1 MKMSK
6 HILLAAVLFGLISLA
21 GCDNRRENA
30 VIHVNVMKD
39 GKPVTGDTVYMF
51 RSNIDESLQLRKNAE
66 GQEVSDEFGLA
77 SFSFTKDDFYG
88 TETTLRR
95 VFVTYQADSVTGR
108 VAAKVHKGHS
118 KDVTLSQD
126 STAFIWPFGN

>member
-1 MKMSK
+1 MNCFKYLSVFT
-6 HILLAAVLFGLISLA
+6 LLFGFVLMA
-21 GCDNRRENA
+21 GCDSRKENA
-30 VIHVNVMKD
+30 VIHVKVMKD

-108 VAAKVHKGHS
+108 VAAKVQKGHS

>member
-1 MKMSK
+1 MNCFKYLSVFT
-6 HILLAAVLFGLISLA
+6 LLFSFVLMA
-21 GCDNRRENA
+21 GCDSRKENA
-30 VIHVNVMKD
+30 VIHVKVMKD
-39 GKPVTGDTVYMF
+39 GKPVTGDTVFMF
-51 RSNIDESLQLRKNAE
+51 WSNIDESLQLRKNAE
-66 GQEVSDEFGLA
+66 GREVSDEFGLA

-108 VAAKVHKGHS
+108 VAAKVQKGHS

-126 STAFIWPFGN
+126 STAIIWPFGN

>member
-1 MKMSK
+1 MNCFKYLSVFT
-6 HILLAAVLFGLISLA
+6 LLFSFVLMA
-21 GCDNRRENA
+21 CCDSRKENA
-30 VIHVNVMKD
+30 VIHVKVMKD
-39 GKPVTGDTVYMF
+39 GKPVTGDTVFMF
-51 RSNIDESLQLRKNAE
+51 WSNIDESLQLRKNAE
-66 GQEVSDEFGLA
+66 GREVSDEFGLA

-108 VAAKVHKGHS
+108 VAAKVQKGHS

-126 STAFIWPFGN
+126 STAIIWPFGN